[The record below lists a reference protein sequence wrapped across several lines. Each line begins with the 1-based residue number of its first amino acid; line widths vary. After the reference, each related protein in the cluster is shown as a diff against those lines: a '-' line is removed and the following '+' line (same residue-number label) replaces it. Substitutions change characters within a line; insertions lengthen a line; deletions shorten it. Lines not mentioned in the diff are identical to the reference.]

1 MEIDMR
7 LIARFAVL
15 GALIIA
21 PASAMAFVWP
31 FARPAI
37 PEQDARMIAT
47 QNGVAQI
54 TDIDGTLDAD
64 WHIEGVDAWGH
75 EVEMVIDGST
85 GAIERAEM
93 ESN

>member
-1 MEIDMR
+1 MR

-15 GALIIA
+15 GVLIVA

-37 PEQDARMIAT
+37 PEADARMIAM
-47 QNGVAQI
+47 QSGVAQV

-64 WHIEGVDAWGH
+64 WHIEGVDAWGNK
-75 EVEMVIDGST
+75 VELIIDGAT

-93 ESN
+93 EAK